1 LGLGAAGL
9 AVVALLVF
17 SGSRN
22 AIVSRG
28 ASAILLI
35 GLVVLAAA
43 KLL

>member
-1 LGLGAAGL
+1 
-9 AVVALLVF
+9 VVF
-17 SGSRN
+17 SGSHN

-35 GLVVLAAA
+35 GLIVLAAA